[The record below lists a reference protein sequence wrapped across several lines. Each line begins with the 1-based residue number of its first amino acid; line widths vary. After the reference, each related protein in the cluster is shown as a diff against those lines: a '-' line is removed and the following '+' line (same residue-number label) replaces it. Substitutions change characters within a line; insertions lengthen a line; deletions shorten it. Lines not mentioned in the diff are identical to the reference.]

1 MATSRRYASGTQV
14 PVSRSQDEIR
24 DLLRGLGADQIG
36 VMEGGGKGFVVF
48 KIRETLYRIA
58 SPEITVRRGQ
68 DPAPEQRRLWRAIVL
83 LVKARAVAIR
93 EGITTVEREF
103 LSDAVMPDG
112 SVLADHAPRL
122 IEQAY
127 KDNGPPRLLM
137 LGAPQ

>member
-1 MATSRRYASGTQV
+1 MTTARRYAESTKV
-14 PVSRSQDEIR
+14 PVSRSQDQIKDE
-24 DLLRGLGADQIG
+24 LRKLGADQIG
-36 VMEGGGKGFVVF
+36 VMEGGGRAYVVF
-48 KIRETLYRIA
+48 KVRDTLYRVA
-58 SPEITVRRGQ
+58 T
-68 DPAPEQRRLWRAIVL
+68 PAPTKGQRITDQQHRRIWRAITL

-122 IEQAY
+122 IEQSY
-127 KDNGPPRLLM
+127 KDNGPPRMLL